1 MLPECVHYGLNYSEN
16 YDDENKELHVDYI
29 PRVNLRIDRILNS
42 QLAHKYN
49 LESGEIRPI
58 VEWFGAKK

>member
-1 MLPECVHYGLNYSEN
+1 MNYSEN

-58 VEWFGAKK
+58 VEWFGTKK